1 MSINYFLLFRILDR
15 KKHLCIRNTRNL
27 PHFYSNFCYN
37 RKNDVNIFNFL
48 KKGMLNVKQHAENEI
63 LQPTLLCDKKGNLNP
78 AAIGYARK
86 PLIQS
91 NLTGHLMRKKK
102 WNYWGVYGDEIF
114 FSATISHLDYA
125 AICFVYFLE
134 YETQRYYEKTM
145 TIPLGGRVKMPTQV
159 LETIKFTSSEM
170 AIEFTYLQNE
180 THLVVTI
187 PNFDGDALHADLV
200 ISHPPTDETLNV
212 VIPWNRKTFQFTG
225 KHHTLPTSGLVTI
238 GDRSFSFTPEES
250 FAVLDYG
257 RGVWPRKA
265 TWNWGMASQRVRGR
279 RIGLN
284 LGGKWTDGTG
294 MTENAVF
301 VDGKMTKIHEDVLFD
316 YNKEDYMQPWH
327 VKSKFSHQV
336 ALKFSPFF
344 ERVTT
349 ANVTLIKSE
358 VHQMFGYYDGH
369 VLLDNGETLV
379 IQQMLGSIEEHIAK
393 W

>member
-1 MSINYFLLFRILDR
+1 ML
-15 KKHLCIRNTRNL
+15 
-27 PHFYSNFCYN
+27 
-37 RKNDVNIFNFL
+37 IFSTFL
-48 KKGMLNVKQHAENEI
+48 KKGMLHVKQHAEKEI
-63 LQPTLLCDKKGNLNP
+63 LQPTLLCDKKGYLNP

-102 WNYWGVYGDEIF
+102 WNYWGIYGDEIF
-114 FSATISHLDYA
+114 FSATICHLDYA

-134 YETQRYYEKTM
+134 YETQRYFEKTI
-145 TIPLGGRVKMPTQV
+145 TIPLGGRIKMPTQV

-170 AIEFTYLQNE
+170 TIESTYLQNE
-180 THLVVTI
+180 THLTVTI
-187 PNFDGDALHADLV
+187 PDFDGDALHADLI
-200 ISHPPTDETLNV
+200 ISHPPTDESLNV
-212 VIPWNRKTFQFTG
+212 VVPWNRKTFQFTG

-238 GDRSFSFTPEES
+238 GNRSFSFTPEES

-316 YNKEDYMQPWH
+316 YNKEDFMQPWQ
-327 VKSKFSHQV
+327 VKSKFSRQV
-336 ALKFSPFF
+336 SLKFTPFF
-344 ERVTT
+344 ERITT
-349 ANVTLIKSE
+349 ANVALIKSE
-358 VHQMFGYYDGH
+358 VHQLFGYYDGH
-369 VLLDNGETLV
+369 VLLDHGETLV
-379 IQQMLGSIEEHIAK
+379 IRQMLGSIEEHIAK